1 MTSSHCIIIFSLNKN
16 KKKELIKN
24 VTDAVTETLE
34 IPAET
39 VRVILNEMEDE
50 HYGIAGLPVR
60 EFRLKKNREQENRKK
75 D

>member
-1 MTSSHCIIIFSLNKN
+1 MLKRKDKN